1 MAPSMPCPIDKLAKE
16 ETMLASPSLVSE
28 IDYQIPKLRLC
39 LINDQSHCDVR
50 ICIHGPEDVVRLLH
64 PLKAASEEHFV
75 SVHLNSK
82 NEVLGVHEV
91 SHGTLSTSLV
101 HPREVF
107 KAALLANSFAI
118 VVCHNHPSGAS
129 ISASK
134 DDYLTTKQLIRA
146 GSLLGVSVVDHV
158 IVGPLSNRSGN
169 FFSFRENHPDLW
181 DGKNARPTW
190 SAPDLLDN

>member
-82 NEVLGVHEV
+82 NEVLGLHEV

-107 KAALLANSFAI
+107 KAALLANSYAI
-118 VVCHNHPSGAS
+118 VVCHNHPSGANIAPS
-129 ISASK
+129 P
-134 DDYLTTKQLIRA
+134 DDYSTTSQLIKA
-146 GSLLGVSVVDHV
+146 GCILGVNLIDH
-158 IVGPLSNRSGN
+158 IIIGPSFNQGHDY
-169 FFSFRENHPDLW
+169 FSFRENYPDLW
-181 DGKNARPTW
+181 NCIYNDKH
-190 SAPDLLDN
+190 